1 MHELKTKEL
10 IALLE
15 IHNKYKTDNSGK
27 IHISPRLLTR
37 NSNNYGKFKIVG
49 VSDKKYKD
57 HKLFI
62 IEFLDTHYR
71 GTATLC
77 HINNGKVKD
86 YYKKS
91 LCNIGYLGDNYIKIK
106 KNDPVLCKKLYEKW
120 NAMIQRCYRGTHP
133 EFYKYGEKGVRVC
146 DRWLCFSLYY
156 KDVTKLR
163 GYNRDLVIH
172 GKLSLDKDKLQQ
184 DKRYNEKIYSSETC
198 CWLSTAENNSYIDV
212 KSSYF
217 VVTHP
222 DNSISIEYNINKFA
236 RNHKLRSSNINKCL
250 KGYRN
255 HAGNYRFR
263 YATNEEINLYIK
275 NH

>member
-62 IEFLDTHYR
+62 
-71 GTATLC
+71 
-77 HINNGKVKD
+77 
-86 YYKKS
+86 
-91 LCNIGYLGDNYIKIK
+91 
-106 KNDPVLCKKLYEKW
+106 
-120 NAMIQRCYRGTHP
+120 
-133 EFYKYGEKGVRVC
+133 
-146 DRWLCFSLYY
+146 
-156 KDVTKLR
+156 
-163 GYNRDLVIH
+163 
-172 GKLSLDKDKLQQ
+172 
-184 DKRYNEKIYSSETC
+184 
-198 CWLSTAENNSYIDV
+198 
-212 KSSYF
+212 
-217 VVTHP
+217 
-222 DNSISIEYNINKFA
+222 
-236 RNHKLRSSNINKCL
+236 
-250 KGYRN
+250 